1 MPLIQS
7 FPPVVGIN
15 PRVLIL
21 GSMPGKPSLQANRYY
36 ANERN
41 AFWPMMGDLYNAG
54 PALSYPQR
62 LDKLQVAGIALWDVI
77 ATCERTSSLDADIVR
92 QSVQPNDFSAFL
104 AVHRS
109 IRKICFNGAAAQTY
123 FRRLVLPQL
132 LLPQLAGS
140 EAVELVCLPSTSPAH
155 AAKTYAE
162 KLAAWSAA
170 LALPNN

>member
-41 AFWPMMGDLYNAG
+41 AFWPMMGDLFAAG
-54 PALSYPQR
+54 PDLAYPQR
-62 LDKLQVAGIALWDVI
+62 LEKLQAAGIALWDVI
-77 ATCERTSSLDADIVR
+77 ATCERESSLDADIVPAT
-92 QSVQPNDFSAFL
+92 VQPNDFSAFL

-109 IRKICFNGAAAQTY
+109 IRTICFNGAAAQTY
-123 FRRLVLPQL
+123 FRRLVLPRQSGLDGIQL
-132 LLPQLAGS
+132 HL
-140 EAVELVCLPSTSPAH
+140 LPSTSPAH
-155 AAKTYAE
+155 AAKNYGE
-162 KLAAWSAA
+162 KLAAWAA
-170 LALPNN
+170 IVALPNN

>member
-1 MPLIQS
+1 M
-7 FPPVVGIN
+7 VGVN
-15 PRVLIL
+15 PRLLIL
-21 GSMPGKPSLQANRYY
+21 GSMPGKPSLQAQRYY
-36 ANERN
+36 ANQRN
-41 AFWPMMGDLYNAG
+41 AFWPIMGDLFAAG
-54 PALSYPQR
+54 PDLPYPQR
-62 LDKLQVAGIALWDVI
+62 LDQLRSAGIALWDVI
-77 ATCERTSSLDADIVR
+77 ATCERESSLDADIVPATVR
-92 QSVQPNDFSAFL
+92 PNDFSAFL

-109 IRKICFNGAAAQTY
+109 IRTICFNGAAAQTY

-162 KLAAWSAA
+162 KLAVWSAA